1 MIIAGA
7 GLAGLIAG
15 HIFPQAQI
23 IERAEGPGAMHQAL
37 LRFRSD
43 EVSRVTNIPFT
54 PVTVRK
60 GIYSQGH
67 FVAPNIQL
75 ANLYARKVAGK
86 AINRSIWDV
95 EPVTRYI
102 APPDFYERLIA
113 AVEPRLSWGADA
125 ESALLNAQWSE
136 SAISTIPLPSL
147 LEAFSIECSEAFK
160 RQPIHVNKFRVDAA
174 VHQTIYYPDTYETL
188 APDLYRASITGNILI
203 IESMERITQDD
214 LGFVLDSF
222 GLDQVLEP
230 LGKTEQ
236 RFGKI
241 APINE
246 MVRRELLHRLTEK
259 HKVYSVGRFATW
271 RNILLDDVVKDC
283 RWVQRAIAQGD
294 AYARHLRSPDEERI
308 PF

>member
-60 GIYSQGH
+60 GIWLEHDCSFH
-67 FVAPNIQL
+67 APNIQL

-102 APPDFYERLIA
+102 SPPDFYERLIA
-113 AVEPRLSWGADA
+113 ALEPRLSWGADA
-125 ESALLNAQWSE
+125 DQALLNAQWSE
-136 SAISTIPLPSL
+136 PAISTIPLPSL
-147 LEAFSIECSEAFK
+147 LEAFNIETREAFK
-160 RQPIHVNKFRVDAA
+160 RQPIHVSKYRVDAWL
-174 VHQTIYYPDTYETL
+174 HQTIYYPEHRMN
-188 APDLYRASITGNILI
+188 AYRASITGDVLI
-203 IESMERITQDD
+203 IEGMELIHRED
-214 LGFVLDSF
+214 LNLVLHSF

-241 APINE
+241 APIND
-246 MVRRELLHRLTEK
+246 MVRRELLHRLTET

-283 RWVQRAIAQGD
+283 HWVQRAIAQGD
-294 AYARHLRSPDEERI
+294 AYERHLRSPDEERI